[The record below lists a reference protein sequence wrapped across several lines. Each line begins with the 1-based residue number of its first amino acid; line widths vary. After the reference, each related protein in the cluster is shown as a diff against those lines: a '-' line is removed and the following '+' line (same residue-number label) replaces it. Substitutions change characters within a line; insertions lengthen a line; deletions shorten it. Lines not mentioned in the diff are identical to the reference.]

1 MRRHVIW
8 QAMAAGAVLLLVG
21 TIPARAQNTNMF
33 PLTGNVGV
41 GTLSPTSTVHI
52 NSGTRDGLMI
62 ETDSSA
68 PWAFRI
74 QNRTVG
80 TNYSKAFS
88 IFQDNDGATSFFT
101 NGSRAFILSPTG
113 SIGIGTAN
121 PQAPLH
127 VFGDVRV
134 DGNIAAKYQDVA
146 EWVPA
151 SRPATPGMV
160 VIVDSQR
167 SNTVRPSDRSYDTSV
182 AGVVSDRPGVLLG
195 EAGDDKVK
203 VTQSGRVK
211 VKVDAAYGPI
221 AVGDLLVSSPTA
233 GHAMRSEPVSVG
245 GTMIHRPGTL
255 IGKALESLDQGQ
267 GEILVLITLH

>member
-1 MRRHVIW
+1 MRRHVVW
-8 QAMAAGAVLLLVG
+8 QAMSAGAILVLVG
-21 TIPARAQNTNMF
+21 AMPARAQNTNSF
-33 PLTGNVGV
+33 PPTGNVGV
-41 GTLSPTSTVHI
+41 GTVSPTSALHI
-52 NSGTRDGLMI
+52 NAGARDGLMI

-88 IFQDNDGATSFFT
+88 IFQDNDGGTSFFT
-101 NGSRAFILSPTG
+101 NGSRAFLLSSTG
-113 SIGIGTAN
+113 SIGVGTAN
-121 PQAPLH
+121 PLAPLH
-127 VFGDVRV
+127 VAGDVRV

-151 SRPATPGMV
+151 SRPASPGTV
-160 VIVDSQR
+160 VVVDSQR

-195 EAGDDKVK
+195 EAGEDKVK

-211 VKVDAAYGPI
+211 VKVDAGYGPI
-221 AVGDLLVSSPTA
+221 AVGDLLVSSPTT
-233 GHAMRSEPVSVG
+233 GHAMRSEPVSLG

-267 GEILVLITLH
+267 GEILVLITLQ